1 MVGSGTTA
9 DPLYI
14 PEDKVETSDTYDNK
28 MLLQQSVFTG
38 SEWYMGKIYLAGTA
52 ANKIK
57 FKNGCVELLGVASS
71 IKKPIFPY
79 LCELNDGQDGKPFNY
94 RHTMNNGNFIFGS
107 NVDSVYNITNYA
119 DYGITLS
126 PNSYY
131 NVNDQGLMLYANGI
145 RYAPICQWAILGSSA
160 EDISFVDETVTD
172 I

>member
-1 MVGSGTTA
+1 
-9 DPLYI
+9 
-14 PEDKVETSDTYDNK
+14 
-28 MLLQQSVFTG
+28 
-38 SEWYMGKIYLAGTA
+38 MGKIYLAGTA

-79 LCELNDGQDGKPFNY
+79 QCELNDGQDGKPFNY
-94 RHTMNNGNFIFGS
+94 RHTMNNGNFIFDS

-131 NVNDQGLMLYANGI
+131 NVNDQGLSLYANGI
-145 RYAPICQWAILGSSA
+145 RYAPLCQWVILGSSA
-160 EDISFVDETVTD
+160 EDISFIDETVPD
-172 I
+172 N